1 MKRRS
6 FVTTL
11 ATLAM
16 LAMTSAVQAAA
27 PSTAFTGTW
36 MGQDP
41 MVVDGGDG
49 SWNHLVVKGGSHARI
64 DFQDEFGSVCWD
76 AGATDFWFSSS
87 LSGSVSG
94 NTMTGSFRSAKCGHL
109 SLSWMRGTTHT
120 WVLDQHGTSDPAD
133 DTLWDGYVSWFRV

>member
-49 SWNHLVVKGGSHARI
+49 SWNHLEVRGGNNARVT
-64 DFQDEFGSVCWD
+64 FEDEFGSVCWD

>member
-1 MKRRS
+1 MKRRA
-6 FVTTL
+6 FVFTV

-16 LAMTSAVQAAA
+16 LVMASAAQAGAPTS
-27 PSTAFTGTW
+27 PFSGSW

-41 MVVDGGDG
+41 MPWDGGDG
-49 SWNHLVVKGGSHARI
+49 SWNHLEVRGGNNARV

-76 AGATDFWFSSS
+76 AGATDFWFAST

-94 NTMTGSFRSAKCGHL
+94 NTMTGVFKSAKCGHL
-109 SLSWMRGTTHT
+109 SLSWMKGSVHSWTFNDQGTA
-120 WVLDQHGTSDPAD
+120 DPAD